1 MVKGARQSFGL
12 VLLPLPKTWISVK
25 IFEWTSQSD
34 CKTCVTPITNTHF
47 IQSFQVT
54 LPSITFYRKWWMV
67 NTVDVGLFV
76 KKHTQMLA
84 ILIWKQNAQKR
95 TKNPPKPCTQCQHC
109 HLSLPPFRAALVP
122 LWAMAPRFVQE
133 AFSLVFQFPPQVR
146 ILVSPGS
153 SQPLLS
159 SAVPRSSSL
168 RSRVQSQEIYQHF
181 ALYTAEGDTHTV
193 SAVKSFANKRNPRD
207 LTSATMGNSCVF
219 VESDYPVGN
228 STNTHPKQACP
239 FR

>member
-1 MVKGARQSFGL
+1 
-12 VLLPLPKTWISVK
+12 
-25 IFEWTSQSD
+25 
-34 CKTCVTPITNTHF
+34 
-47 IQSFQVT
+47 
-54 LPSITFYRKWWMV
+54 MV
-67 NTVDVGLFV
+67 NGEHSGCGVVREKAHANVGYFNL
-76 KKHTQMLA
+76 KTKCAKTH
-84 ILIWKQNAQKR
+84 
-95 TKNPPKPCTQCQHC
+95 KNPPKPCTQCQHC
-109 HLSLPPFRAALVP
+109 HLPLPPFRAALVP

-133 AFSLVFQFPPQVR
+133 AFSPVFQFPPQVR